1 MDAPGRSG
9 VTVIPIGQYLT
20 QFSKGIELEA
30 AETRRDEAMQ
40 LPSFD
45 PKAEEDL
52 VRRLEEAQA
61 QGREEGRAAAAAEF
75 ELELAK
81 ERGQIDERIASER
94 DAWLAE
100 EGRRMGEA
108 VEAALQVLETKIA
121 DSVARILEPFLGAA
135 QREKMLAELAKT
147 LSALLADEQP
157 LLKISGPESLLAA
170 LREKLGTTRGAIEY
184 LPSDS
189 TDISAVA
196 DHLVIET
203 RLQAWIDRFH
213 QAIEG

>member
-1 MDAPGRSG
+1 

-20 QFSKGIELEA
+20 QFGKGIELEA
-30 AETRRDEAMQ
+30 TDTRRDEAMQ

-45 PKAEEDL
+45 PKAEEEL
-52 VRRLEEAQA
+52 ARRLEEAQA

-81 ERGQIDERIASER
+81 ERAQIDERVTSER
-94 DAWLAE
+94 DTWLAE

-108 VEAALQVLETKIA
+108 IETVLRELETRIA
-121 DSVARILEPFLGAA
+121 DSVARILEPFLTAA
-135 QREKMLAELAKT
+135 QREKMLAELSAT

-170 LREKLGTTRGAIEY
+170 LREKLGTTKGSIEY
-184 LPSDS
+184 LPSE
-189 TDISAVA
+189 TIDIRAVA
-196 DHLVIET
+196 DHLVVQT